1 MGPTCKWVWRGRIEG
16 VVRIWRVRNRERV
29 CWSKP
34 LNMKSNIFR
43 ELDEESN
50 REAKI
55 ANLLEMLVVKFL
67 LILIEDVSAIRRI
80 FYLNTNTKMRNSLAH
95 SIEKV

>member
-1 MGPTCKWVWRGRIEG
+1 MK
-16 VVRIWRVRNRERV
+16 RN
-29 CWSKP
+29 
-34 LNMKSNIFR
+34 LFI